1 MNSRNANLIPPSAN
15 LTSAGTD
22 LTPTLSLSRRG
33 WRVTA
38 GEVFCLLFLL
48 LFPFSTYSFTV
59 VIDAGHGGTEKGAV
73 QGSLIE
79 KDLSLRLARKIQT
92 RLAKRPGIRAVMT
105 RGEDRT
111 LPIEE
116 RARAIAEAKADLFLS
131 IHFNI
136 DVFMLAE
143 TRGLEI
149 YYPADDLAKAPEES
163 LSLYH
168 RNNRSFAFGK
178 MMRDRYLKS
187 ELFTVWKH
195 DLNMFAQRDLKI
207 FRLTATPGLL
217 LEIGYL
223 TSPDDRAHIENE
235 QFLDDMAAFIAETVV
250 EQAGKK

>member
-1 MNSRNANLIPPSAN
+1 MTSRNGRPP
-15 LTSAGTD
+15 L
-22 LTPTLSLSRRG
+22 
-33 WRVTA
+33 
-38 GEVFCLLFLL
+38 FILFLAL
-48 LFPFSTYSFTV
+48 ALFLPSVALSFTV

-105 RGEDRT
+105 RDEDRT
-111 LPIEE
+111 LPIED
-116 RARAIAEAKADLFLS
+116 RARMIAEAKADLFLS
-131 IHFNI
+131 VHFNT
-136 DVFMLAE
+136 DVFMLSE
-143 TRGLEI
+143 TRGIEL
-149 YYPADDLAKAPEES
+149 YYPADDLSKAPEEA

-168 RNNRSFAFGK
+168 RNNRSFGFGK
-178 MMRDRYLKS
+178 MLRDRYLKS
-187 ELFTVWKH
+187 DLFTVWKH

-235 QFLDDMAAFIAETVV
+235 KFLDEMAAFIADAIA